1 VTGTRCTS
9 RGFREPGPTAGL
21 KPVRCV
27 ARNRPDDMLA
37 ASRIIKKKLS
47 GGGWYRCSSVRDICV
62 AHRTTYPIVAEFL
75 HLAESDYGYFC
86 CLPGPATP
94 IEAPDERSVRQG
106 CHPNGEKAKKTQP
119 LPRKGATART
129 RKFRDALDSG
139 KLDGLNAAEIARR
152 YSISIQ
158 TVSKWISERETK
170 QLFLIA
176 T

>member
-1 VTGTRCTS
+1 VTGCRASS

-62 AHRTTYPIVAEFL
+62 AHRTTYPIIAEFL

-86 CLPGPATP
+86 CLPGPDTP
-94 IEAPDERSVRQG
+94 LEPPDEENARQG
-106 CHPNGEKAKKTQP
+106 RHPNDYGEKAKK
-119 LPRKGATART
+119 
-129 RKFRDALDSG
+129 
-139 KLDGLNAAEIARR
+139 NAAITSQGRHGANPEVPRC
-152 YSISIQ
+152 S
-158 TVSKWISERETK
+158 
-170 QLFLIA
+170 
-176 T
+176 